1 MTATATRLRL
11 STVDGAEVEIA
22 ATHLVVAG
30 YTGRDQD
37 AVRHHIDELAAIG
50 VPEPDTIPAFY
61 PLDVDRLT
69 TSSQVVVAGRSTSG
83 EVEPV
88 LIRANGTYYLTVGSD
103 HTDREIETVGIQL
116 SKAACPKPIAST
128 VIELG
133 DPPAVVDWDA
143 IVVRSWVD
151 GELYQE
157 GTLASMLP
165 ITQVLAEWD
174 QVSGSADVALVL
186 FGGTKPLLD
195 GTFRYGR
202 EWRMQLEVPGHA
214 PIELTYAVS
223 VTAPV
228 TAPVIDS
235 VRSS

>member
-1 MTATATRLRL
+1 MNTTATSLRL
-11 STVDGAEVEIA
+11 GTTDGADVEIA
-22 ATHLVVAG
+22 PTHLVVAG
-30 YTGRDQD
+30 YTGRDQE

-50 VPEPDTIPAFY
+50 VPEPETIPAFY

-69 TSSQVVVAGRSTSG
+69 TAEHIEVSGTETSG

-88 LIRANGTYYLTVGSD
+88 LIRANGTYYLTIGSD
-103 HTDREIETVGIQL
+103 HTDRKMETVGIQL

-128 VIELG
+128 LIELG
-133 DPPAVVDWDA
+133 DPPTLVDWDA

-151 GELYQE
+151 GDLYQE

-174 QVSGSADVALVL
+174 QIGGSADVALVL
-186 FGGTKPLLD
+186 FGGTRPLID

-202 EWRMQLEVPGHA
+202 DWRMHLEVPGHA
-214 PIELTYAVS
+214 PIELTY
-223 VTAPV
+223 TA
-228 TAPVIDS
+228 S
-235 VRSS
+235 VRSN